1 MKLITVILACLTST
15 LAFAGTH
22 TLQIGETF
30 EDVARLYNVPL
41 DSLLKYNPDTEPF
54 VGYPIE
60 VPLDNLYYDLGESD
74 VFRKLQY
81 RRLLNT
87 DKGNKLYKS
96 AYRNQLNL
104 DKTSGNKR
112 KKLEEKI
119 FDEYSD
125 AVENGSIDAL
135 YQLGMRYLHGSF
147 CSPGRNSGFDL
158 KINPDIKEFTKGI
171 EYLQI
176 SHILGNNNNA
186 LIALAVACG
195 HESSPI
201 RNPYLCISMLEMF
214 ADKMNLPVNNLICFM
229 YENGYGINKN
239 LQQAY
244 IYCSE
249 SELIGTEGSPT
260 KREKLLAEIEQL
272 PQSAEAS
279 SYGNG
284 LESDMMLSLGLSYYN
299 NDVVEP
305 QGLYWLQRAARM
317 KNAEANWALASILK
331 NGNFKNGS
339 AGASY
344 NIEDQAMIFVERAA
358 NYGKKEAKDYLAAY
372 REQQRKKAEY
382 ERQLA
387 EQKRREDA
395 IKKERRKQMW
405 LDIAGT
411 VITAAAQTW
420 GQIEY
425 AKQMNAYAQHNTQQM
440 PTIGGMSEAQWRA
453 RNQLA
458 MEQILQ
464 YSINKHISDWYGT
477 PMVPTDMSAVN
488 FGTDMTPGSPLW
500 SWNMQQQINRM
511 SAQNTRMSCEISA
524 YYKRQ
529 TDMIAQQLNDNPFQP
544 IAGYVDIDGNW
555 IPGEMV
561 GSHFSE
567 SGSDTNTSEP
577 HHDIR
582 EKNRSYSS
590 ERYGNKECHSC
601 HGSGTC
607 PTCNGRGYSDNAFGS
622 GVHECPNCYLENM
635 HRTGKCSTC
644 QGRGTV
650 YSLKY

>member
-1 MKLITVILACLTST
+1 MKLIYTIFACFTSL
-15 LAFAGTH
+15 LAFSETH
-22 TLQIGETF
+22 TLQIGESF
-30 EDVARLYNVPL
+30 EDVARLYDIPL

-54 VGYPIE
+54 VGYAIE
-60 VPLDNLYYDLGESD
+60 MPLDNLFYDLGESD
-74 VFRKLQY
+74 IFRKLRY
-81 RRLLNT
+81 KRMMDT
-87 DKGNKLYKS
+87 DKGNKIYKS
-96 AYRNQLNL
+96 AYKNQLKL
-104 DKTSGNKR
+104 VKVSGNKR
-112 KKLEEKI
+112 KRLEEKI
-119 FDEYSD
+119 FDEYSHALENGNID
-125 AVENGSIDAL
+125 AV

-147 CSPGRNSGFDL
+147 SNPDRKSGFDL
-158 KINPDIKEFTKGI
+158 EINPDFKEFTKGI

-176 SHILGNNNNA
+176 ANILGKNNDA

-201 RNPYLCISMLEMF
+201 RNPYLCVSMLENF
-214 ADKMNLPVNNLICFM
+214 ADNMNLPVNNLICYM
-229 YENGYGINKN
+229 YENGYGINRN

-249 SELIGTEGSPT
+249 TELIGTEGSPS
-260 KREKLLAEIEQL
+260 KREKLMTEIEQL

-279 SYGNG
+279 LYGNG

-299 NDVVEP
+299 NDVIAS
-305 QGLYWLQRAARM
+305 QGLYWLHRAARM
-317 KNAEANWALASILK
+317 KNADANWALASILK

-339 AGASY
+339 VGASY
-344 NIEDQAMIFVERAA
+344 NIEDQAMTFVERAA
-358 NYGKKEAKDYLAAY
+358 SCGKKEAKEYLAAY

-382 ERQLA
+382 ERELA

-453 RNQLA
+453 KNQLA

-529 TDMIAQQLNDNPFQP
+529 TDIIAQQLNDNPFQP

-555 IPGEMV
+555 IPGETV
-561 GSHFSE
+561 GSLYSE
-567 SGSDTNTSEP
+567 SGSDTDKSEP

-582 EKNRSYSS
+582 EKNRSYFS
-590 ERYGNKECHSC
+590 ERYGNKDCHIC
-601 HGSGTC
+601 HGRGKC
-607 PTCNGRGYSDNAFGS
+607 QTCNGQGYVSDAYGTR
-622 GVHECPNCYLENM
+622 ECPNCLLENG
-635 HRTGKCSTC
+635 HRTGKCGTC

-650 YSLKY
+650 FGFKY